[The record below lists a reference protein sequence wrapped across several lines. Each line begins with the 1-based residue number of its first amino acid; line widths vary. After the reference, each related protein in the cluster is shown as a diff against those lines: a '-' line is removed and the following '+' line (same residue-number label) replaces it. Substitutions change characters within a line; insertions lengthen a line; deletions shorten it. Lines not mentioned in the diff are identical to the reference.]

1 MARNNVIP
9 SYFYDETNNMSSN
22 IRPSKLLGQCKNRK
36 ADKIIMTTEILLSLN
51 VKTVHVWNLRPE
63 KSNSDEG
70 KESKRCQPFH
80 P

>member
-51 VKTVHVWNLRPE
+51 VKTVHV
-63 KSNSDEG
+63 
-70 KESKRCQPFH
+70 
-80 P
+80 